1 MRCSIT
7 PPSDP
12 VLLEDAAVLAL
23 GAPAALSK
31 LLLGG
36 CDAGHCQIRANAVPI
51 SLDYGGLDMTT
62 VDFVQRF
69 ARTTQTFERRT
80 ETSDGLVAVALWSVG
95 GLALTLLVIWLGS
108 GAEFL
113 ILN

>member
-1 MRCSIT
+1 
-7 PPSDP
+7 
-12 VLLEDAAVLAL
+12 
-23 GAPAALSK
+23 
-31 LLLGG
+31 
-36 CDAGHCQIRANAVPI
+36 
-51 SLDYGGLDMTT
+51 MTT

-69 ARTTQTFERRT
+69 ARTAQTFERRT

-113 ILN
+113 ILD